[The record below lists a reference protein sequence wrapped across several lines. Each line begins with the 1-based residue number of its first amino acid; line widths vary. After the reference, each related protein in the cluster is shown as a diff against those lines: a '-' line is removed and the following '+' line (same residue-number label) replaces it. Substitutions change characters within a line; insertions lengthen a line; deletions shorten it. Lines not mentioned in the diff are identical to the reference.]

1 MLKVFALAPVVLF
14 AAASAVAQ
22 TAAKPSQDV
31 HADHMMMDMGQQAA
45 PAATAARPDNPAIPP
60 ADAASADRLKGSSR
74 HGEWIDI
81 KMPAGPPLRSFVVYP
96 ERSDKAPVVLVIHD
110 IFGMGDWARAVG
122 DSLAR
127 DGFIAVVPDLL
138 SGKGPNGGGSE
149 ELGQNVGQAIRTLTP
164 DDVNARLNAAAAYGR
179 SLPSANGQTAVIGF
193 CWGGSA
199 SFNYAIAQP
208 DLFAAVVYYG
218 TPPTK
223 AVDGKQVVDPE
234 PLARIKAPIIGFYGG
249 NDARVTSTVE
259 PTTAEMKKLAK
270 VYEPHVE
277 DGAGHGFLKGQA
289 QSDAN
294 AKAALDAWPLTI
306 AFLKKY
312 SK

>member
-1 MLKVFALAPVVLF
+1 MHALMLVALLAQ
-14 AAASAVAQ
+14 AAD
-22 TAAKPSQDV
+22 P
-31 HADHMMMDMGQQAA
+31 HAGHMMQDPHAGHGTGDMSAQAA
-45 PAATAARPDNPAIPP
+45 PAAKLDNPAIPP
-60 ADAASADRLKGSSR
+60 DNAASLDRIKASPR
-74 HGEWIDI
+74 HGEWVDI
-81 KMPAGPPLRSFVVYP
+81 KMTAGPALRSFVVYP
-96 ERSDKAPVVLVIHD
+96 ERADKAPVVLVIHD

-122 DSLAR
+122 DSLAK
-127 DGFIAVVPDLL
+127 DGFIAIVPDLL

-164 DDVNARLNAAAAYGR
+164 DDVNARLNAAMAYGK
-179 SLPSANGQTAVIGF
+179 SLPSANGRTAVIGF
-193 CWGGSA
+193 CWGGSG

-218 TPPTK
+218 TPPMKT
-223 AVDGKQVVDPE
+223 VDGKQAVDPE

-259 PTTAEMKKLAK
+259 PTAAEMKKLGK
-270 VYEPHVE
+270 VYDPHVE
-277 DGAGHGFLKGQA
+277 DGAGHGFLKGQS

-294 AKAALDAWPLTI
+294 AKAAADAWPLTI

-312 SK
+312 ST